1 MTIIAAT
8 LGGMAGDRIITWP
21 SNVDFNTHKIHR
33 VGDNRIVGLA
43 GDFESGLL
51 FLEWRRKTL
60 ERPRT
65 PVPRPPIDETKEDHD
80 FDALELGHDGLW
92 LWGMRLVPIQ
102 VVESCYA
109 IGNGS
114 EIAIHHMR
122 TGKSPVK
129 AVEAALRFNKRAVGT
144 VDYLELKP

>member
-8 LGGMAGDRIITWP
+8 LEGMAADRIISWP
-21 SNVDFNTHKIHR
+21 SNVDFNTEKIHR
-33 VGDNRIVGLA
+33 VGDRIVGLS

-60 ERPRT
+60 EKPRT
-65 PVPRPPIDETKEDHD
+65 PIARPSIDETEEDHD
-80 FDALELGHDGLW
+80 FDALELGPDGLW
-92 LWGMRLVPIQ
+92 LWGMRLVPIR
-102 VVESCYA
+102 VLESCYA

-122 TGKSPVK
+122 TGKSPIK